1 MITACSRFPRNVIP
15 DKRKDQ
21 LTELDRDERRGE
33 KRSDER
39 EKEERRGIETLLIDE
54 EEDSHEK
61 SVHRRP

>member
-33 KRSDER
+33 
-39 EKEERRGIETLLIDE
+39 ERRARKGRE
-54 EEDSHEK
+54 EGNRDAIN
-61 SVHRRP
+61 